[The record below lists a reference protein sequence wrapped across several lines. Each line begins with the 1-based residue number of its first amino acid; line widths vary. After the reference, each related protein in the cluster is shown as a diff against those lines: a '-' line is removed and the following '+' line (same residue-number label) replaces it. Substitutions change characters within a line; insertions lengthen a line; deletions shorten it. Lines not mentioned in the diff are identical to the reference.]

1 MKSEMSVCEGETNIK
16 VCNTSMT
23 GLLDSP
29 AEFLNCRSGDKAFKK
44 TLVLS

>member
-1 MKSEMSVCEGETNIK
+1 MKSEISVCEGEANIK
-16 VCNTSMT
+16 VCNTLMT

-29 AEFLNCRSGDKAFKK
+29 AEFLNCSSGDKGFKK